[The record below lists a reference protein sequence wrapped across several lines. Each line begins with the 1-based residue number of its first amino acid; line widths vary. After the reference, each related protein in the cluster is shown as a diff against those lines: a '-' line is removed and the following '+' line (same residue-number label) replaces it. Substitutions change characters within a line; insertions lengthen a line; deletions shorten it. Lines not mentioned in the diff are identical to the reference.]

1 VSAGATTS
9 AGCQALARKVRR
21 VLARDYPKA
30 ACALTFA
37 SPLQLLV
44 ATILSAQCTDER
56 VNTIT
61 PALFARYR
69 TARDF
74 AEADP
79 AALMRAIHSCGFYR
93 AKAKSII
100 GASQMIVARFGGE
113 VPRSM
118 AALLELP
125 GVARKTANVVLG
137 AAYGV
142 NAGIAVDS
150 HVLRVSGR
158 LGLTTEKN
166 PVRIERDLMA
176 VVPQAEWTAFAQR
189 MTAHGRQV
197 CHARAPQCPLCAMR
211 AFCRYA
217 RAAGIA

>member
-1 VSAGATTS
+1 V
-9 AGCQALARKVRR
+9 QR
-21 VLARDYPKA
+21 VLARDYPQA
-30 ACALTFA
+30 TCALTFA

-56 VNTIT
+56 VNKIT
-61 PALFARYR
+61 PPLFARYS

-74 AEADP
+74 ADADP
-79 AALMRAIHSCGFYR
+79 EELMRMIHSCGFYR

-100 GASQMIVARFGGE
+100 GASRMIVARFGGE

-118 AALLELP
+118 AAMLELP

-137 AAYGV
+137 TAYGV
-142 NAGIAVDS
+142 NAGIVVDT
-150 HVLRVSGR
+150 HVIRVSGR

-176 VVPQAEWTAFAQR
+176 VVPQEEWTVFAHR
-189 MTAHGRQV
+189 MTLHGRQV
-197 CHARAPQCPLCAMR
+197 CQARAPRCPECAMR

-217 RAAGIA
+217 RAKGGG